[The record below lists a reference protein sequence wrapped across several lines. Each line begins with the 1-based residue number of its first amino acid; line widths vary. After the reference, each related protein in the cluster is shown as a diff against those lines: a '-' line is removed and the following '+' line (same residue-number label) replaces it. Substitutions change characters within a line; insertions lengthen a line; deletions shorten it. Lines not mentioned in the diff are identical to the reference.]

1 MGVEK
6 GKLELGRVS
15 AEEILKEL
23 KQSKGCAPIIA
34 EEAAQKEKVRRVVI
48 EAMERYIKEE
58 NGPEVAAI
66 KKMLL
71 ELQIIEF
78 LEALKN

>member
-1 MGVEK
+1 
-6 GKLELGRVS
+6 
-15 AEEILKEL
+15 
-23 KQSKGCAPIIA
+23 
-34 EEAAQKEKVRRVVI
+34 VVI